1 MRPYLTRNFI
11 PGFIFLCLLGFVN
24 TGWGQSAAVENNEE
38 QEDRF
43 SFGNISPV
51 ILSKDGIEATFTNS
65 LSSYWVTSKFGQ
77 IILDR
82 YRITRFE
89 SNLNLNY
96 GFSDNKRWD
105 LGVQLKYSRLRF
117 DENSRNS
124 PLKVFDAP
132 DATSLG
138 YSSVSYAGLRVR
150 TMPFEKLPEFTL
162 QGSVLFP
169 VAKEQETRS
178 FLGADRIQ
186 TDLTATYFKTLT
198 TDFYFYLQARYLLQI
213 ANQDNDK
220 TTHFPG
226 ISALIVKSFLEQ
238 RLFVFPGISYFGAY
252 QQNYK
257 GGRLQSQ
264 AQYVMVSLGAQVQPL
279 DFLGIFIN
287 AQRPWYYKSGVSF
300 YSDLVKN
307 SYSDW
312 ALGLRLI
319 F

>member
-1 MRPYLTRNFI
+1 MKTLRYFYSGCLFLLLT
-11 PGFIFLCLLGFVN
+11 GLSQVSL
-24 TGWGQSAAVENNEE
+24 GQSQPSSGNEKE
-38 QEDRF
+38 EDRF

-51 ILSKDGIEATFTNS
+51 ILSKDGIEATVTNA
-65 LSSYWVTSKFGQ
+65 LTSYWVTSNFGN
-77 IILDR
+77 IVLDR

-96 GFSDNKRWD
+96 GFSENKRWD
-105 LGVQLKYSRLRF
+105 LGVQVKYSRLRF

-124 PLKVFDAP
+124 PLKIFQAP

-138 YSSVSYAGLRVR
+138 FSSISTVGVRVR
-150 TMPFEKLPEFTL
+150 TMPFKNLPELTL
-162 QGSVLFP
+162 QGSVHFP

-186 TDLTATYFKTLT
+186 TDLTATYFKPLT
-198 TDFYFYLQARYLLQI
+198 SDFYFYLQGRYLLQI
-213 ANQDNDK
+213 ANEDNDK
-220 TTHFPG
+220 STHFPG
-226 ISALIVKSFLEQ
+226 ISAFIVKSFLNQ
-238 RLFVFPGISYFGAY
+238 RLFVFPGLSYFGAY

-257 GGRLQSQ
+257 GGRLTSQ
-264 AQYVMVSLGAQVQPL
+264 AQYVMASLGAQIQPL

-287 AQRPWYYKSGVSF
+287 AQRPWFYKSGVSF

-312 ALGLRLI
+312 ALGIRFI